1 MVNER
6 QSGKLGTFAGVFT
19 PTILTIL
26 GIILFLRLGYVVGGV
41 GLAEALVIIALANL
55 ISVLTGLSI
64 AGIATNLK
72 VKAGGDYYV
81 ISRTLGL
88 GFGGSIGFVQFLAQS
103 ISIGFYCIGF
113 AEVVVAM
120 VPGADPWLTQ
130 AIAAGAVLCLFV
142 LAWLGTD
149 WATRF
154 QYVVMALI
162 FIALAAFAVGGA
174 GRWSNAQLLANL
186 AEPPSHVPFWVAF
199 AVFFPAVTGFTQGVS
214 MSGDLANPSRSIP
227 VGTLSAIG
235 LSILVY
241 FGAAVVLAAC
251 LPNVTLAHDYTAMKT
266 VAAFAPLIDAGVMA
280 ATLSSALASFLG
292 GPRILQALAA
302 DKIFP
307 FLAPFAAGSGKTNNP
322 RRAIALSCI
331 VALATIALGSL
342 NLIASI
348 VAMFFLISY
357 GLLNYATFY
366 EARAASPSFRPTFRW
381 FDHRLSLVGAIACL
395 GAMLAID
402 LVSGIAAVA
411 VVLAIFQYL
420 RFRAVPARWADSRR
434 SYHLHRVREHL
445 LAAAREPEHPRDWRP
460 NLLVF
465 SDDPQRRERILRFAA
480 WIEGEAGLTTVVRV
494 LEGTGPAVL
503 QARQEAADAL
513 AKELKGYDV
522 PAFPLVL
529 AVRDLQSAIPTL
541 VQSAGVGPVRIN
553 TSVANWISG
562 EHGHATSL
570 SWAHF
575 SENLLTAFR
584 LGCNLL
590 ILDADGKEWGELA
603 HQAPE
608 SRRIDVWWTSRH
620 TGRLTLLLAYL
631 MTRSADWEHA
641 TIRVVVEKAEPGD
654 GETTIRDL
662 KAMLE
667 EVRIDA
673 EIVVAEQPGVDGLV
687 AVSRDATLV
696 FVPFSIHGGNFY
708 HPFGGQIAD
717 ILPPLPITV
726 LALAAQDIDLAA
738 EPEEGSAAE
747 AAAARDRL
755 ARAVDR
761 ADRTERDAEDAA
773 ATAAAAEK
781 RLNDARE
788 AGEAEE
794 TLRTLDGEAAT
805 AKEEARAA
813 RRRADRARAFRD
825 AVERKEDADSQ

>member
-1 MVNER
+1 MADSPK
-6 QSGKLGTFAGVFT
+6 SGKLGTFAGVFT

-41 GLAEALVIIALANL
+41 GLGEALVIIALANL

-64 AGIATNLK
+64 AGIATNFK

-88 GFGGSIGFVQFLAQS
+88 GFGGSIGFIQFLAQS

-120 VPGADPWLTQ
+120 VPDAAPWVTQ
-130 AIAAGAVLCLFV
+130 TIAAGAVLCLFV

-174 GRWSNAQLLANL
+174 GQWSNAQLLENL

-235 LSILVY
+235 LSIVVY

-251 LPNVTLAHDYTAMKT
+251 LPNVMLAHDYTAMKT
-266 VAAFAPLIDAGVMA
+266 VATYAPLIDAGVMA

-302 DKIFP
+302 DKVFP
-307 FLAPFAAGSGKTNNP
+307 FLSPFASGSGKTNNP
-322 RRAIALSCI
+322 RRAVALSGI

-366 EARAASPSFRPTFRW
+366 EARSASPSFRPTFRW
-381 FDHRLSLVGAIACL
+381 FDHRLSLAGAVACL

-402 LVSGIAAVA
+402 LVSGITAVA

-434 SYHLHRVREHL
+434 SYHLHQVREHL

-480 WIEGEAGLTTVVRV
+480 WIEGDAGLTTVVRV
-494 LEGTGPAVL
+494 LEGTGPAAL
-503 QARQEAADAL
+503 KAREEAADAL
-513 AKELKGYDV
+513 AKELRGYGV

-529 AVRDLQSAIPTL
+529 SVKDLQSAIPPL

-553 TSVANWISG
+553 TAVANWISG
-562 EHGHATSL
+562 EHGLATSL

-590 ILDADGKEWGELA
+590 ILDADGKEWDELA
-603 HQAPE
+603 QRDPK
-608 SRRIDVWWTSRH
+608 SRFIDVWWSGRH
-620 TGRLTLLLAYL
+620 TGRLMLLLAYL
-631 MTRSADWEHA
+631 MTRSEDWERA
-641 TIRVVVEKAEPGD
+641 TIRVVVESTEVGD
-654 GETTIRDL
+654 DDTPILDLET
-662 KAMLE
+662 MLE

-673 EIVVAEQPGVDGLV
+673 EIVVADQPGADGLV
-687 AVSRDATLV
+687 QVSQEATVV

-708 HPFGGQIAD
+708 HPFGGKIAD

-726 LALAAQDIDLAA
+726 LTLAAQDINLAA
-738 EPEEGSAAE
+738 EPEQGSAAD

-755 ARAVDR
+755 VRAVKLDER
-761 ADRTERDAEDAA
+761 KQQEADKAEAAA
-773 ATAAAAEK
+773 ATAEA
-781 RLNDARE
+781 RLTEAQQ
-788 AGEAEE
+788 AGEEQE
-794 TLRTLDGEAAT
+794 TLRTLEAAAAE
-805 AKEEARAA
+805 AKQKVRAA
-813 RRRADRARAFRD
+813 RRRADRAKAFRETI
-825 AVERKEDADSQ
+825 ERQEDAES

>member
-1 MVNER
+1 MTDNNM
-6 QSGKLGTFAGVFT
+6 SGKLGTFAGVFT

-41 GLAEALVIIALANL
+41 GLGAALLIIALANL
-55 ISVLTGLSI
+55 ISVLTGLSV

-120 VPGADPWLTQ
+120 VPDADPWMTQ

-162 FIALAAFAVGGA
+162 FIALATFAVGGVA
-174 GRWSNAQLLANL
+174 HWSNAQLLENL

-235 LSILVY
+235 LSIFVY

-251 LPNVTLAHDYTAMKT
+251 LPNVTLAHNYTAMKS
-266 VAAFAPLIDAGVMA
+266 VAAVAPLIDAGVMA

-292 GPRILQALAA
+292 GPRILQALAT
-302 DKIFP
+302 DKVFP
-307 FLAPFAAGSGKTNNP
+307 FLAPFASGSGKTNNP
-322 RRAIALSCI
+322 RRAIVLSCI

-366 EARAASPSFRPTFRW
+366 EARSASPSFRPTFRW
-381 FDHRLSLVGAIACL
+381 FDRRLSLVGAVACL

-420 RFRAVPARWADSRR
+420 RFRAIPARWADSRR
-434 SYHLHRVREHL
+434 SYHLHQVREHL

-465 SDDPQRRERILRFAA
+465 SDDPRRRERILRFAA
-480 WIEGEAGLTTVVRV
+480 WIEGDAGLTTVVRI
-494 LEGTGPAVL
+494 LEGTGPAALV
-503 QARQEAADAL
+503 ARQQAADAL
-513 AKELKGYDV
+513 AKELKSYNV

-529 AVRDLQSAIPTL
+529 SVRDMQSAVPPL

-553 TSVANWISG
+553 TAVTNWISG
-562 EHGHATSL
+562 EHGWTTSL
-570 SWAHF
+570 SWARF

-590 ILDADGKEWGELA
+590 VLDADGKEWDELA
-603 HQAPE
+603 QQDPK
-608 SRRIDVWWTSRH
+608 SRLIDIWWSGRH
-620 TGRLTLLLAYL
+620 TGRLMLLLAYL
-631 MTRSADWEHA
+631 MTRSNDWERA
-641 TIRVVVEKAEPGD
+641 TIRVVVENTEVADDES
-654 GETTIRDL
+654 TIDEL

-673 EIVVAEQPGVDGLV
+673 KIVVAEEPGADGLV
-687 AVSRDATLV
+687 QVSREATLV

-717 ILPPLPITV
+717 ILPPLPIAV
-726 LALAAQDIDLAA
+726 LTLAAQDIDLAA
-738 EPEEGSAAE
+738 EPEKGSAAE

-755 ARAVDR
+755 ARAIEREERTGRAVDN
-761 ADRTERDAEDAA
+761 AE
-773 ATAAAAEK
+773 ATAAEAEA
-781 RLNDARE
+781 RLIEARR
-788 AGEAEE
+788 AGEEDDTLADLDAEV
-794 TLRTLDGEAAT
+794 
-805 AKEEARAA
+805 AKAKAEARAA
-813 RRRADRARAFRD
+813 RRRADRAKAFRE
-825 AVERKEDADSQ
+825 AVAQKEDASS

>member
-1 MVNER
+1 VADNNKT
-6 QSGKLGTFAGVFT
+6 GKLGTFAGVFT

-41 GLAEALVIIALANL
+41 GLAEALLIIALANL

-120 VPGADPWLTQ
+120 VPDAAPWMTQ

-162 FIALAAFAVGGA
+162 FIALATFAIGGA
-174 GRWSNAQLLANL
+174 GRWSNAQLFENL

-214 MSGDLANPSRSIP
+214 MSGDLANASRSIP

-241 FGAAVVLAAC
+241 FGSAVVLAAC
-251 LPNVTLAHDYTAMKT
+251 LPNVTLAHDYTAMKD
-266 VAAFAPLIDAGVMA
+266 VSAFAPLIDAGVMA

-302 DKIFP
+302 DKVFP
-307 FLAPFAAGSGKTNNP
+307 FLAPFASGSGQTNNP

-381 FDHRLSLVGAIACL
+381 FDRRLSLVGAVACL

-402 LVSGIAAVA
+402 LISGIAAVV

-434 SYHLHRVREHL
+434 SYHLHRIREHL
-445 LAAAREPEHPRDWRP
+445 QAVAREPEHPRDWRP

-465 SDDPQRRERILRFAA
+465 SDSPQRRERILRFAA
-480 WIEGEAGLTTVVRV
+480 WIEGDAGLTTVVRV
-494 LEGTGPAVL
+494 LEGTGAAAL
-503 QARQEAADAL
+503 KAREEAEEEL
-513 AKELKGYDV
+513 AKELKSYDV

-529 AVRDLQSAIPTL
+529 AVKDMQSAIPTL
-541 VQSAGVGPVRIN
+541 VQSAGIGPVRFN
-553 TSVANWISG
+553 TAVTNWISG
-562 EHGHATSL
+562 EHGWTTSL
-570 SWAHF
+570 SWARF

-590 ILDADGKEWGELA
+590 VLDAKSAEWDALA
-603 HQAPE
+603 QQDPK
-608 SRRIDVWWTSRH
+608 SRLIDVWWTGRH
-620 TGRLTLLLAYL
+620 TGRLMLLLAYL
-631 MTRSADWEHA
+631 MTRSEDWERA
-641 TIRVVVEKAEPGD
+641 TIRVVVEKTETGD
-654 GETTIRDL
+654 DANATQDL
-662 KAMLE
+662 KEMLE

-673 EIVVAEQPGVDGLV
+673 KIAVAEEPGVDGLV
-687 AVSRDATLV
+687 RISQDATVV
-696 FVPFSIHGGNFY
+696 FIPFSIHGGNFY
-708 HPFGGQIAD
+708 HPFGGRVAD
-717 ILPPLPITV
+717 ILPPLPIAV
-726 LALAAQDIDLAA
+726 LTLAAQDIDLAA
-738 EPEEGSAAE
+738 EPEVGSAAD

-755 ARAVDR
+755 ARAVKR
-761 ADRTERDAEDAA
+761 VERTERAADNAE
-773 ATAAAAEK
+773 AAAEK
-781 RLNDARE
+781 AAARLVEARQ
-788 AGEAEE
+788 AGEADE
-794 TLRTLDGEAAT
+794 TLAELDADMVMT
-805 AKEEARAA
+805 KEDARAA
-813 RRRADRARAFRD
+813 RRRADRAKAFRE
-825 AVERKEDADSQ
+825 AVEQKEDAKS